1 MDRVWKMFADAGF
14 KGYMS
19 YEGEEMN
26 KTGVPAQI
34 AEIQRLCK
42 KYSSV

>member
-1 MDRVWKMFADAGF
+1 MFADAGF

-19 YEGEEMN
+19 YEGEEMD
-26 KTGVPAQI
+26 TPGIPPTI
-34 AEIQRLCK
+34 AEIQRLCR